1 MTTQPEALF
10 LADELEAPLGTV
22 ISGEVDRRAAAELR
36 RLHAEVEH
44 LKKTCYDYLGEVSA
58 LRAADQMRKRIDAQK
73 KVAIWPFP
81 PPGGPVPLTPKELK
95 ELERKEREKLP
106 EAPF

>member
-1 MTTQPEALF
+1 M
-10 LADELEAPLGTV
+10 
-22 ISGEVDRRAAAELR
+22 
-36 RLHAEVEH
+36 
-44 LKKTCYDYLGEVSA
+44 
-58 LRAADQMRKRIDAQK
+58 
-73 KVAIWPFP
+73 IWPFP